1 MVIFSLYRC
10 RYPFG
15 LLSRK
20 LACFLVLL
28 IVVGCASSPPEP
40 KSPVVVP
47 DTFSVQNEAARLDQW
62 WISLNEESLNL
73 IMDKALD
80 GNLDLKTSWE
90 RLREAR
96 AVARVAGA
104 ELYPELDGELGAFR
118 GGDRTDDGVGD
129 AETVFSAGLTAS
141 YEVDVWGRLQAVSD
155 AEQLRAEASY
165 LDVQAA
171 ALSLSAEVALTW
183 IRLSATQDIIQLL
196 ESEAKVNQDQV
207 ELLQNR
213 FAAGQVLQVD
223 VLRQRQLLLGTRRD
237 LHSARS
243 AKQQLLHQLA
253 VLMGRPP
260 QVNLEVEVQGLS
272 SPGPQPETG
281 LPADLIR
288 RRPDV
293 ESAWLNLQAANRDTA
308 AAVSAQFPRIS
319 LSAGLNSSEDRAEDL
334 FRDWAWSFA
343 ANLAA
348 PLYNAGRLKAEAD
361 RRRALENQRLYEYG
375 QSVLVAFRE
384 VEDALV
390 REQEQLLRGEEVES
404 QLVLARQTLERLR
417 FSFQNGASDFLDV
430 LSART
435 VLQRLQREL
444 IITRRDRLEARIAL
458 HRALAGSFEWNG
470 EKYE

>member
-1 MVIFSLYRC
+1 MFYSSLC
-10 RYPFG
+10 RYRN
-15 LLSRK
+15 LLRFLWRK
-20 LACFLVLL
+20 TGSFLVFF
-28 IVVGCASSPPEP
+28 IVTGCASSPTDPE
-40 KSPVVVP
+40 SPVAVP
-47 DTFSVQNEAARLDQW
+47 DAFSVQNEGVRPDQW
-62 WISLNEESLNL
+62 WTSLEDESLNQL
-73 IMDKALD
+73 MDKALA

-90 RLREAR
+90 RLQEAR
-96 AVARVAGA
+96 AVARAAGA
-104 ELYPELDGELGAFR
+104 ERFPELEGELSASR
-118 GGDRTDDGVGD
+118 EGDRGDDRAGN

-141 YEVDVWGRLQAVSD
+141 YEVDLWGRLQALTD
-155 AEQLRAEASY
+155 AEDFRAQASY
-165 LDVQAA
+165 LDVQSA

-183 IRLSATQDIIQLL
+183 IRLSAAQDILELL
-196 ESEAKVNQDQV
+196 ESEAKVNLNQV

-223 VLRQRQLLLGTRRD
+223 VLRQRQLLLETRRD

-243 AKQQLLHQLA
+243 AKQRLLHQLA
-253 VLMGRPP
+253 VLTGRPP
-260 QVNLEVEVQGLS
+260 RADLEAEAKGLS
-272 SPGPQPETG
+272 TPGPQPETG

-293 ESAWLNLQAANRDTA
+293 QAAWLNLQAANRDTA

-319 LSAGLNSSEDRAEDL
+319 LRAGLSSSDDGAEEL

-343 ANLAA
+343 ANLVA
-348 PLYNAGRLKAEAD
+348 PLYDAGRLEAEAD

-375 QSVLVAFRE
+375 QSVLVSFRE

-390 REQEQLLRGEEVES
+390 LEQEQQLRAEEIEA
-404 QLVLARQTLERLR
+404 QLVLAEQTLERLR

-430 LSART
+430 LNART

-444 IITRRDRLEARIAL
+444 IRTRRDRLEARIAL

-470 EKYE
+470 EDYE